1 MFQSAD
7 MVLDQVAL
15 DFTTQPYSII
25 KWMRDEYNLVILS
38 TLYTEPPQLVH
49 MVETF
54 TQQTW
59 IFIINSI
66 IIISFCLILNQ
77 IFVGNF
83 DFY

>member
-7 MVLDQVAL
+7 MVLDEVAL

-25 KWMRDEYNLVILS
+25 KWIRDEYNFVILS

-54 TQQTW
+54 TLQTW
-59 IFIINSI
+59 IFLINSI
-66 IIISFCLILNQ
+66 VIISFCLIFNQ

>member
-1 MFQSAD
+1 
-7 MVLDQVAL
+7 MVLSLVTLEISTDS
-15 DFTTQPYSII
+15 YSII

-38 TLYTEPPQLVH
+38 TLYAEPPQLVH

-54 TQQTW
+54 TLQTW

-66 IIISFCLILNQ
+66 IIISFYLILNQ